1 MKESLKALHSS
12 VAHLS
17 EVVEKI
23 DPAKYTDSAYPKAWS
38 IADTMSHIGSGA
50 VILSQRFD
58 DIVAGNETDPD
69 FSQSVWDE
77 WNAKEPAAQV
87 TDALV
92 ADAALLDRL
101 QMLDEEGRDKFEFS
115 MGPMTFDF
123 DGFVGMRLNEQ
134 VLHTWDVEVTV
145 DGSAT
150 LPEAAAAVLVDNLPM
165 FVGFSGK
172 PSGEAHDLHVS
183 TSEPAR
189 EFILAFGKDS
199 VALSPNEHGGHSD
212 IELSSEAFVRL
223 VSGRLD
229 PKHTPRSLVNE
240 HLDELRVAFPG
251 Y

>member
-23 DPAKYTDSAYPKAWS
+23 DPTKYTDSAYPKEWS

-50 VILSQRFD
+50 IIMGRSFD
-58 DIVAGNETDPD
+58 NVVSGNEADPD
-69 FSQSVWDE
+69 FNQSVWDE

-87 TDALV
+87 ADALV
-92 ADAALLDRL
+92 ADGALLDQL
-101 QMLDEEGRDKFEFS
+101 QMLDEEGRDKFEYS

-123 DGFVGMRLNEQ
+123 DGFVGMRLQEQ
-134 VLHTWDVEVTV
+134 VLHTWDIEVTL

-150 LPEAAAAVLVDNLPM
+150 LPEDAVAVIVDNLPIY
-165 FVGFSGK
+165 VGFSAK
-172 PSGEAHDLHVS
+172 SSGEAHDLHIS
-183 TSEPAR
+183 TTDPAR
-189 EFILAFGKDS
+189 EFILAFAEDS
-199 VALSPNEHGGHSD
+199 VTLSPNEHGGRTD
-212 IELSSEAFVRL
+212 IELATEAFVRL

-240 HLDELRVAFPG
+240 HLDELRAALPG